1 MKKSNLIAKGTA
13 VVLAVTS
20 MLSTATVAYAEDSTV
35 TDKPIVE
42 LIIENEK
49 DSKEIDQEYYDA
61 MIEHHKLI
69 AGTGNVSVAPA
80 DEMTISF
87 ELNVDASEIKSVDIY
102 KHKFFYTDSNDEL
115 KLGAYSHD
123 MGGLIRTTYEDGK
136 CICTQMHNPPTVED
150 YAEPIDFLNSKNS
163 FELDSNEWY
172 TIHVIFQNNS
182 GSIWWVVP
190 EDYEYK
196 EYSLD
201 EMFDVSDDIINIGGV
216 LYSPSGEG
224 IVASSEDSFTEE
236 EFRKFTF
243 SNIKLVDKEDEET
256 VNPSPDTETENY
268 VADLTTG
275 STVVSATDFATILAE
290 NETKDVIIKT
300 NNDVTF
306 IFAKGTMKAVEG
318 IESYDFTTTVSTT
331 YKSDLPS
338 YVTKD
343 NFVSLIDYNYSGKL
357 PAEAS
362 IKIPVGTEYAGKTLY
377 YSLMNEDN
385 TYAEVQTVVVD
396 AEGYVTVKQDHCST
410 YVLTN
415 TEPKLEDSTDSTE
428 PATDT
433 KEDMTTDVNEE
444 TSATEETTAV
454 PSGTSTPDTGD
465 STATLVY
472 LILAV
477 SALGAILVTAKMKR
491 A

>member
-13 VVLAVTS
+13 VVLAVTV

-35 TDKPIVE
+35 TDKP
-42 LIIENEK
+42 LIDMVFENEVATK
-49 DSKEIDQEYYDA
+49 KMSDEDAEIFAEAMGYDIFNGNVHICSEGTSADVNWENSAIPMEDVYVTQIIVPDISRDDDNNLVVGKEHKGVLHTQWLDDNKYEVSPDSAFDKTGLRPKWFGGNLYINESMGVSQLAIREAENMYIDVTDIYIVRLAYTTDDLGNYWEVA
-61 MIEHHKLI
+61 LKNMN
-69 AGTGNVSVAPA
+69 AGTKSPERTYGYTDFVILPEGVDSVLNLEDIEEDTPA
-80 DEMTISF
+80 D
-87 ELNVDASEIKSVDIY
+87 D
-102 KHKFFYTDSNDEL
+102 
-115 KLGAYSHD
+115 
-123 MGGLIRTTYEDGK
+123 
-136 CICTQMHNPPTVED
+136 
-150 YAEPIDFLNSKNS
+150 
-163 FELDSNEWY
+163 
-172 TIHVIFQNNS
+172 
-182 GSIWWVVP
+182 
-190 EDYEYK
+190 
-196 EYSLD
+196 
-201 EMFDVSDDIINIGGV
+201 
-216 LYSPSGEG
+216 
-224 IVASSEDSFTEE
+224 
-236 EFRKFTF
+236 
-243 SNIKLVDKEDEET
+243 ET
-256 VNPSPDTETENY
+256 VDNY

-306 IFAKGTMKAVEG
+306 TFAKGTMKTVEG
-318 IESYDFTTTVSTT
+318 LESYDFTTTVSTT

-410 YVLTN
+410 YVLTS

-428 PATDT
+428 P
-433 KEDMTTDVNEE
+433 TTDNTTEPTTDSKEE
-444 TSATEETTAV
+444 TTATEETTT
-454 PSGTSTPDTGD
+454 GKTEQTTPETGD
-465 STATLVY
+465 NSAMFVY
-472 LILAV
+472 FLLAV
-477 SALGAILVTAKMKR
+477 SAIGAVLVSRKYKNA
-491 A
+491 